1 MPMKMQEYPDNWKW
15 LSAQVRKRNGGRCE
29 LCNAPN
35 GEIVLRPKKQYALDW
50 EQPWYS
56 QDNNMPPEYEE
67 CFTRTKIILTV
78 HHIDGDKSNNS
89 EQNLISL
96 CQRDHLRLDIA
107 KHMRNRKRS
116 RQLAREGK

>member
-1 MPMKMQEYPDNWKW
+1 MPMKIEDYPDNWKW

-50 EQPWYS
+50 DQPWYHVE
-56 QDNNMPPEYEE
+56 DIIPEYAIE
-67 CFTRTKIILTV
+67 FIKTKIILTV

-96 CQRDHLRLDIA
+96 CQRDHLRLDLA